1 MLKQVPPDA
10 DTSVQALQAEIVRL
24 NKIIQALM
32 NRAER
37 NDSLRGSNFN
47 LFHTAITLEEQVR
60 HRTMELEA
68 ARLENEK
75 ITRDLRE
82 SEQKIRRLAFY
93 DTLTQLANRS
103 LLSERLKHAMAT
115 SARSG
120 CYGAV
125 MFLDLDN
132 FKPLNDLHG
141 HDAGDLLLIEVGSR
155 LLRCVRSVDT
165 VARIGGDEFVV
176 MLGELDQDYDS
187 SIERS
192 SIVAEKIRTILAEPY
207 VLTRTAMEGGAETT
221 VEHHCSASIG
231 VALFIDHQ
239 ASQEDIL
246 KWADL
251 AMYQAKKE
259 GRNIIRYFDN
269 SDKRSQ

>member
-1 MLKQVPPDA
+1 MSERLSKNVEASVP
-10 DTSVQALQAEIVRL
+10 ALQAEIVRL

-37 NDSLRGSNFN
+37 TDSLRGSDFN
-47 LFHTAITLEEQVR
+47 LIHATITLEEQVR
-60 HRTMELEA
+60 RRTMELEA
-68 ARLENEK
+68 AKLENEK

-82 SEQKIRRLAFY
+82 SEKQIRQLAFY

-103 LLSERLKHAMAT
+103 LLTDRLKQAMDA

-132 FKPLNDLHG
+132 FKPLNDMHG
-141 HDAGDLLLIEVGSR
+141 HHAGDLLLIEVGSR
-155 LLRCVRSVDT
+155 LTQCVRGVDT

-176 MLGELDQDYDS
+176 MLGELDQDYGS

-192 SIVAEKIRTILAEPY
+192 GIVAEKIRATLAEPY
-207 VLTRTAMEGGAETT
+207 ILTRTMEGGVVAT
-221 VEHHCSASIG
+221 VEHHCTASIG

-239 ASQEDIL
+239 ADQEDVL

-269 SDKRSQ
+269 AA